1 LIKSFLAIYISYLF
15 ENYSLNFKKKAGI
28 VMAKKGIYKVVFVQL
43 GEVYEIYAEAIYQSD
58 MYGFIEVEE
67 YIFDQNSKIVVDTSE
82 EKLKNEFKGV
92 QRSYIPVSCIMR
104 IDEVDKK
111 GTAKIT
117 SNDSAK
123 VMPIAN
129 TMFEGPGK
137 KSD

>member
-1 LIKSFLAIYISYLF
+1 MLYLLRTIVYKF
-15 ENYSLNFKKKAGI
+15 KKAGI

-67 YIFDQNSKIVVDTSE
+67 YIFDQNSQIVVDPSE

-92 QRSYIPVSCIMR
+92 QRSYIPVNCIMR
-104 IDEVDKK
+104 IDEVDKR

-117 SNDSAK
+117 SNESSK

-129 TMFEGPGK
+129 SIFDGPTK
-137 KSD
+137 KKD

>member
-1 LIKSFLAIYISYLF
+1 
-15 ENYSLNFKKKAGI
+15 
-28 VMAKKGIYKVVFVQL
+28 MAKKGIYKVVFVQL

-117 SNDSAK
+117 ASDSTK
-123 VMPIAN
+123 VMPIAHSA
-129 TMFEGPGK
+129 FEGPGK

>member
-1 LIKSFLAIYISYLF
+1 
-15 ENYSLNFKKKAGI
+15 
-28 VMAKKGIYKVVFVQL
+28 MAKKGIYKVVFVQL

-117 SNDSAK
+117 SSVNQRK
-123 VMPIAN
+123 LCR
-129 TMFEGPGK
+129 
-137 KSD
+137 

>member
-1 LIKSFLAIYISYLF
+1 
-15 ENYSLNFKKKAGI
+15 
-28 VMAKKGIYKVVFVQL
+28 MAKKGIYKVVFVQL

-117 SNDSAK
+117 SNESAK
-123 VMPIAN
+123 VMPIAS

-137 KSD
+137 KND

>member
-1 LIKSFLAIYISYLF
+1 
-15 ENYSLNFKKKAGI
+15 
-28 VMAKKGIYKVVFVQL
+28 M
-43 GEVYEIYAEAIYQSD
+43 GEIYEIYAEAIYQSD

-67 YIFDQNSKIVVDTSE
+67 YIFDQNSQIVVDTSE

-92 QRSYIPVSCIMR
+92 QRSYIPISCIMR

-117 SNDSAK
+117 KNDSK

-129 TMFEGPGK
+129 AMLDGPGK

>member
-1 LIKSFLAIYISYLF
+1 
-15 ENYSLNFKKKAGI
+15 
-28 VMAKKGIYKVVFVQL
+28 MAKKGIYKVVFVQL
-43 GEVYEIYAEAIYQSD
+43 GEVYEIYAEVIYQSD

-117 SNDSAK
+117 SSDSTK

-129 TMFEGPGK
+129 TMLEGPGK